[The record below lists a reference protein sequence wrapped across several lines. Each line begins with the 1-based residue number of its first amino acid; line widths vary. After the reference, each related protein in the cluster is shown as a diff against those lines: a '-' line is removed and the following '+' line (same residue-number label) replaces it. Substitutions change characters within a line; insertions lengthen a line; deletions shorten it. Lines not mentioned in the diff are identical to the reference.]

1 MKCEMVKRINLED
14 IRKEAEGY
22 YANGDYYCSEAIVA
36 TIRNQFRV
44 DMPIEAIAMSS
55 GFPVGVGGSKC
66 ICGAVSGGVMCI
78 GYFFGRTNPKDLKVN
93 KTLELAK
100 ELHDYFATKN
110 KVLCCRILT
119 KDMILGSEIHMKQC
133 VSFTGDIAVKT
144 AEIIAREL
152 DIEYNV

>member
-1 MKCEMVKRINLED
+1 MMNRINIKD

-22 YANGDYYCSEAIVA
+22 YANGEYYCSEAIVA
-36 TIRNQFRV
+36 TIRNNFDT
-44 DMPIEAIAMSS
+44 DMPIEAIAMVS
-55 GFPVGVGGSKC
+55 GFPIGVGGAKC
-66 ICGAVSGGVMCI
+66 ICGAVSGGIVCI
-78 GYFFGRTNPKDLKVN
+78 GYFFGRTEPKNPKVN

-110 KVLCCRILT
+110 KVLCCRVLT
-119 KDMILGSEIHMKQC
+119 KDMTLGSETHMKQC

-152 DIEYNV
+152 GIECGN

>member
-1 MKCEMVKRINLED
+1 MVKRINLKE

-36 TIRNQFRV
+36 TIRNQFQV
-44 DMPIEAIAMSS
+44 DMPIEAIAMAS
-55 GFPVGVGGSKC
+55 GFSVGVGGAKC
-66 ICGAVSGGVMCI
+66 ICGAVSGGILCI

-100 ELHDYFATKN
+100 ELHDYFIDKN

-119 KDMILGSEIHMKQC
+119 KDMTLGSETHMKQC

-144 AEIIAREL
+144 AEILAREL
-152 DIEYNV
+152 KIECG